1 MLTGQF
7 QFDYALITKPNPFFL
22 FLLSCFPALNSR
34 VKDKAEEMNIRC
46 MCETWTP
53 RRSGRGGSILKRP
66 GRSEIRSAQLHWRN
80 NIPSVV
86 DRLRVLRK
94 YPDADM
100 VLRGGAWTSMCSF
113 PRYWQSMQ
121 VWKWRSAS
129 LTVCLTGIWA
139 VVSGIG
145 WDCSNLAKA
154 RTTITWEDQADF
166 AALD

>member
-1 MLTGQF
+1 MNDISKNNMLTGQF

-80 NIPSVV
+80 TIPSVV
-86 DRLRVLRK
+86 DRLRVLRI
-94 YPDADM
+94 YTNVDM
-100 VLRGGAWTSMCSF
+100 VLRGGLNLHVQF
-113 PRYWQSMQ
+113 P
-121 VWKWRSAS
+121 KI
-129 LTVCLTGIWA
+129 LTVNAGLKVEISQFHCMSHRYLSSCVRNWLVLFEFGQ
-139 VVSGIG
+139 S
-145 WDCSNLAKA
+145 
-154 RTTITWEDQADF
+154 
-166 AALD
+166 